1 MPKAVF
7 RRPPFK
13 RACFATIKSIVG
25 KQKTAVDNRQPF
37 CFICSNGLEPCFDGG
52 SRTGNTADQANRT
65 CGSTH
70 CTIDLITFVGA
81 FLAFQCQFFGNVL
94 TLASVLFQFGTGQLG
109 RSTVTAGFDGSRII
123 TYSQI
128 ADRASLSGTAG
139 YND

>member
-1 MPKAVF
+1 LLKNK
-7 RRPPFK
+7 K
-13 RACFATIKSIVG
+13 RLSITDSRFASFG
-25 KQKTAVDNRQPF
+25 
-37 CFICSNGLEPCFDGG
+37 SNGLEPCFDEG

-81 FLAFQCQFFGNVL
+81 FLALQCQFFGNVG

-109 RSTVTAGFDGSRII
+109 RSTVAAGFDGSRII

-128 ADRASLSGTAG
+128 ADRASLGGTAG